1 MPTTAKNELDP
12 FSDEALEARPVAN
25 PNAVQSGW
33 EAASTITTQA
43 APLTKKTYVDDFK
56 FKDGEYQ
63 IVKFL
68 DQNGPFA
75 VYKQH
80 FLQQK
85 TEGKRSYISLGANDP
100 LTTRL
105 GSKPEE
111 KRAFSIVN
119 FSLPEGP
126 QRQKLIATPRLWK
139 SLHAAHFSPQGPL
152 IKNYWA
158 LTRTGI
164 KQTTAY
170 NIVPVKGRDL
180 VDDWNIPFSEQEAD
194 ALVATF
200 APFTKDDVKIPTWE
214 ELEEVARS
222 LGN

>member
-1 MPTTAKNELDP
+1 
-12 FSDEALEARPVAN
+12 
-25 PNAVQSGW
+25 
-33 EAASTITTQA
+33 
-43 APLTKKTYVDDFK
+43 
-56 FKDGEYQ
+56 
-63 IVKFL
+63 
-68 DQNGPFA
+68 
-75 VYKQH
+75 
-80 FLQQK
+80 
-85 TEGKRSYISLGANDP
+85 
-100 LTTRL
+100 
-105 GSKPEE
+105 
-111 KRAFSIVN
+111 VN

>member
-1 MPTTAKNELDP
+1 MPNTTAKHDVDP
-12 FSDEALEARPVAN
+12 FSEEELAKTPVAN
-25 PNAVQSGW
+25 PNAVSSGW
-33 EAASTITTQA
+33 DAGDSLN
-43 APLTKKTYVDDFK
+43 APSALKVYAEDFK

-63 IVKFL
+63 VVKFL
-68 DQNGPFA
+68 DQEGPFA

-85 TEGKRSYISLGANDP
+85 TEGRRSYVSLGANDP
-100 LTTRL
+100 LVIRL

-152 IKNYWA
+152 TKNYWA

-170 NIVPVKGRDL
+170 NIVPVKGRDFA
-180 VDDWNIPFSEQEAD
+180 DDWVLDYTEEQAE
-194 ALVATF
+194 ALVKTF
-200 APFTKDDVKIPTWE
+200 FPFTKEDIKTHTWE

-222 LGN
+222 LSN